1 MTQLADQPE
10 IQVVAEFLQRCPPFI
25 VLSQKD
31 FQRLVGCLEIT
42 YFRQGH
48 VFNDKESEGGLRI
61 LRSGAVEIRDKSGK
75 LLDRLGEGESFN
87 IASLNKSRPDTRAVL
102 IEDSLIYLLKEHDYQ
117 QIRET
122 SREFDRF
129 FHGQRDRR
137 LRRAVRYEAT
147 PHQLMTP
154 LTTLM
159 SKDVLMISCEDSV
172 QTSAEL
178 MTQRRVSSALI
189 MEQGSLCGIITDR
202 DFRSRVIAQGLP
214 ATAPVKSVMTLNPG
228 AIDSQS
234 TVFDATLLM
243 TRSGYHH
250 LPVVDEGKVVG
261 IITASDLMLA
271 KQNDPVYLVQHI
283 SRQTDVA
290 GLSTIVETLPNLLVE
305 WVGAQTR
312 AGQISHIFT
321 AISDAITSRL
331 IELAIEEYGPAPV
344 PFCWLGFGSQAR
356 GEQLL
361 GADQDNG
368 LLISNE
374 LKEVDKPW
382 FENLAKFVCDGLNA
396 CGYVYCPGKVMAITD
411 EWRQSLSGWRQTID
425 RWTRSPTPD
434 AVMRVSIFFDLRA
447 VYGDQSLCQ
456 QLQQYM
462 LEQTSKNSIFLAA
475 LAANVLEHTPPIGIF
490 RRFLVERNGE
500 HRDTLDLKKRGVM
513 PIIDMVR
520 IHALANR
527 ISQVNTHERIAEL
540 VRQKVLAI
548 ADGRNLQDAFDYL
561 MQLRVSEQVKQ
572 LTHGEKVSNYYN
584 PNNLPDLGRK
594 HLRDAFTVIHDA
606 QEALRLNYRRGL

>member
-1 MTQLADQPE
+1 
-10 IQVVAEFLQRCPPFI
+10 
-25 VLSQKD
+25 
-31 FQRLVGCLEIT
+31 
-42 YFRQGH
+42 
-48 VFNDKESEGGLRI
+48 
-61 LRSGAVEIRDKSGK
+61 
-75 LLDRLGEGESFN
+75 
-87 IASLNKSRPDTRAVL
+87 
-102 IEDSLIYLLKEHDYQ
+102 
-117 QIRET
+117 
-122 SREFDRF
+122 
-129 FHGQRDRR
+129 
-137 LRRAVRYEAT
+137 
-147 PHQLMTP
+147 
-154 LTTLM
+154 M
-159 SKDVLMISCEDSV
+159 SKDVLMLSCEESV
-172 QTSAEL
+172 QTSAEM

-189 MEQGSLCGIITDR
+189 MEQERLCGIITDR

-214 ATAPVKSVMTLNPG
+214 LSAPVKSVMTLNPG
-228 AIDSQS
+228 SIDSKA

-250 LPVVDEGKVVG
+250 LPVVDDDKVVG

-283 SRQTDVA
+283 SRQSDVA
-290 GLSTIVETLPNLLVE
+290 GLSSVVETLPNLLVE

-312 AGQISHIFT
+312 ARQISHIFT
-321 AISDAITSRL
+321 AISDAVTSRL
-331 IELAIEEYGPAPV
+331 IELAIEKYGPAPV

-361 GADQDNG
+361 GGDQDNG
-368 LLISNE
+368 LLISNKLSE
-374 LKEVDKPW
+374 NDKPW
-382 FENLAKFVCDGLNA
+382 FENLAKFVCDGLNT
-396 CGYVYCPGKVMAITD
+396 CGYVYCPGKVMATTD
-411 EWRQSLSGWRQTID
+411 EWRQSLSGWQKIID

-434 AVMRVSIFFDLRA
+434 AVMRVSIFFDLRTI
-447 VYGDQSLCQ
+447 YGDESLCQ

-462 LEQTSKNSIFLAA
+462 LEKTSKNSIFLAA
-475 LAANVLEHTPPIGIF
+475 LAANVLKETPPIGIF

-500 HRDTLDLKKRGVM
+500 HRDTLNLKKRGVM

-540 VRQKVLAI
+540 VRQKALAI

-572 LTHGEKVSNYYN
+572 LTHGEKVSNHYN
-584 PNNLPDLGRK
+584 PNNLPELGRK
-594 HLRDAFTVIHDA
+594 HLRDAFTVIHDS

>member
-10 IQVVAEFLQRCPPFI
+10 IQVVAEFLQRCPPFN
-25 VLSQKD
+25 VLSPAD
-31 FQRLVGCLEIT
+31 FQRLVSCLEIT

-48 VFNDKESEGGLRI
+48 VFNDLENEGGLRI

-87 IASLNKSRPDTRAVL
+87 IASLNKSRPDARAIL
-102 IEDSLIYLLKEHDYQ
+102 IEDALIYLLKEPDYQ
-117 QIRET
+117 QIREQ

-159 SKDVLMISCEDSV
+159 SKDVLMISCDDSV

-189 MEQGSLCGIITDR
+189 MEQGCLCGIITDR

-214 ATAPVKSVMTLNPG
+214 ATVPVKSVMTLNPG
-228 AIDSQS
+228 SIDSQA

-250 LPVVDEGKVVG
+250 LPVVDHDKVVG

-283 SRQTDVA
+283 SRQNDVA
-290 GLSTIVETLPNLLVE
+290 GLSGVVETLPNLLVE

-312 AGQISHIFT
+312 ARQISHIFT

-331 IELAIEEYGPAPV
+331 IELAIEKYGPAPV
-344 PFCWLGFGSQAR
+344 SFCWLGFGSQAR

-368 LLISNE
+368 LLISND
-374 LKEVDKPW
+374 LKEDDKPW
-382 FENLAKFVCDGLNA
+382 FENLATFVCDGLNA
-396 CGYVYCPGKVMAITD
+396 CGYVYCPGKVMATTD
-411 EWRQSLSGWRQTID
+411 EWRQSLSGWQQIID

-434 AVMRVSIFFDLRA
+434 AVMRVSIFFDLRTI
-447 VYGDQSLCQ
+447 YGDESLCQ
-456 QLQQYM
+456 HLQQYM

-520 IHALANR
+520 IHALAHR

-572 LTHGEKVSNYYN
+572 LTHGEKVSNHYN
-584 PNNLPDLGRK
+584 PNNLPELGRK
-594 HLRDAFTVIHDA
+594 HLRDAFTVIHDS

>member
-10 IQVVAEFLQRCPPFI
+10 IQVVAEFLQRCPPYN
-25 VLSQKD
+25 LLNEND
-31 FQRLVGCLEIT
+31 FQRLVSCLDIA
-42 YFRQGH
+42 YFRRGH
-48 VFNDKESEGGLRI
+48 VFSDPVTECGLRI
-61 LRSGAVEIRDKSGK
+61 LRSGAVEIRDKNGK

-87 IASLNKSRPDTRAVL
+87 IASLCKSRPDTRAVL
-102 IEDSLIYLLKEHDYQ
+102 IEDSLIYLLKEPDYQ
-117 QIRET
+117 QIRQQ

-129 FHGQRDRR
+129 FHAQRDRR

-154 LTTLM
+154 LASLM
-159 SKDVLMISCEDSV
+159 SEDVLMLSCDDSV
-172 QTSAEL
+172 QTSAEM

-202 DFRSRVIAQGLP
+202 DFRSRVIAKALP
-214 ATAPVKSVMTLNPG
+214 ATEPVKSVMTLNPG
-228 AIDSQS
+228 VIDSQS

-250 LPVVDEGKVVG
+250 LPVVENDRVVG

-283 SRQTDVA
+283 SRQSDVA

-321 AISDAITSRL
+321 AISDAVTTRL
-331 IELAIEEYGPAPV
+331 IDLAIAKYGPAPV

-368 LLISNE
+368 LLISND
-374 LKEVDKPW
+374 LKEEDKAW
-382 FENLAKFVCDGLNA
+382 FEKLAKFVCDGLNA
-396 CGYVYCPGKVMAITD
+396 CGYVYCPGKVMATTD
-411 EWRQSLSGWRQTID
+411 EWRQSLSGWQQIVE

-434 AVMRVSIFFDLRA
+434 AVMRVSIFFDLRS
-447 VYGDQSLCQ
+447 VYGDESLCQ

-520 IHALANR
+520 IHALAKQ

-540 VRQKVLAI
+540 VRQKALAI

-572 LTHGEKVSNYYN
+572 LTHGEKVSNHYN

>member
-1 MTQLADQPE
+1 VTQLADQPE
-10 IQVVAEFLQRCPPFI
+10 IQVVAEFLQRCPPFN
-25 VLSQKD
+25 VLSSAD
-31 FQRLVGCLEIT
+31 FQRLVSCLEIT

-48 VFNDKESEGGLRI
+48 VFNDQENDGGLRI
-61 LRSGAVEIRDKSGK
+61 LRSGAVEIRDKNGK

-87 IASLNKSRPDTRAVL
+87 IASLNKSGSDTRAVL

-189 MEQGSLCGIITDR
+189 MEEDSLCGIITDR
-202 DFRSRVIAQGLP
+202 DFRSRVMAQGLP
-214 ATAPVKSVMTLNPG
+214 ATEPVKSVMTLNPG
-228 AIDSQS
+228 SIDSQA

-250 LPVVDEGKVVG
+250 LPVVDDGKVVG

-283 SRQTDVA
+283 SRQNDVA
-290 GLSTIVETLPNLLVE
+290 GLSGVVETLPNLLVE

-312 AGQISHIFT
+312 ARQISHIFT

-368 LLISNE
+368 LLISND
-374 LKEVDKPW
+374 LKEEDKPW

-396 CGYVYCPGKVMAITD
+396 CGYVYCPGKVMATTD
-411 EWRQSLSGWRQTID
+411 EWRQSLTGWRQIVD

-434 AVMRVSIFFDLRA
+434 AVMRVSIFFDLRTI
-447 VYGDQSLCQ
+447 YGDESLCQ

-462 LEQTSKNSIFLAA
+462 LEKTSKNSIFLAA

-561 MQLRVSEQVKQ
+561 MQLRVGEQVKQ
-572 LTHGEKVSNYYN
+572 LTHGEKVSNHYN
-584 PNNLPDLGRK
+584 PNNLPELGRK
-594 HLRDAFTVIHDA
+594 HLRDAFTVIHDS